1 MNRFQR
7 SCFHLLL
14 IPTFCFLF
22 FFSAVAAEA
31 DSPVALRVE
40 TITVPP
46 STGPL
51 VSVAVKNLTKT
62 EYQGTVSLKGP
73 EGWRLTPATRAVTLA
88 AGETASVAFSIAKG
102 RNVAANTYGF
112 EVRATSSAADAVQRQ
127 NTFVASA
134 PYFKPTIDGQ
144 TDDWEDA
151 IPITFATAGKTTTI
165 STYWNRRRFSLLVAV
180 EEDRLRP
187 YGGIESSIPPDAIQF
202 AISPIEPAD
211 DTPAGR
217 TAGRFEFLVVSAED
231 GAKCFQ
237 LASIDTSIQDTRQ
250 GRLLEPLAC
259 EEAQVAVRR
268 DGKVTYYECSLP
280 FSPMRDAIRP
290 TEGREFYMS
299 VLVYD
304 PDGTGLR
311 DLGRAAGLWASPN
324 DADAW
329 SRWGGDMRSEKTP
342 LGNRILWGMCTS
354 KY

>member
-1 MNRFQR
+1 
-7 SCFHLLL
+7 LLL
-14 IPTFCFLF
+14 ISTYCLLF

-51 VSVAVKNLTKT
+51 ISVAVKNLTKA
-62 EYQGTVSLKGP
+62 EYQGTVSLEGP
-73 EGWRLTPATRAVTLA
+73 EGWRLTPATRDVTLA
-88 AGETASVAFSIAKG
+88 AGATKAVSFSISQG
-102 RNVAANTYGF
+102 RNVAANAYAF
-112 EVRATSSAADAVQRQ
+112 EVRATSSVGDAVHQQ
-127 NTFVASA
+127 KTFVASA

-151 IPITFATAGKTTTI
+151 IPVTFATAGKTTTI

-211 DTPAGR
+211 NTPGGT
-217 TAGRFEFLVVSAED
+217 TAGRFEFLVVSTEG

-237 LASIDTSIQDTRQ
+237 LASIDTSMQDIRQ
-250 GRLLEPLAC
+250 ARLLDPLAY
-259 EEAQVAVRR
+259 EEADVAVRR
-268 DGKVTYYECSLP
+268 DGQVTYYECSLP

-299 VLVYD
+299 VLVHD

-311 DLGRAAGLWASPN
+311 DLGTTAGLWASPN

-329 SRWGGDMRSEKTP
+329 SRWGGDMRNEKAP